1 MPDGDSWIGHR
12 LRRREDHRLLTG
24 AGRFTADLI
33 PPASLHLAVVR
44 SPVAH
49 GHLRAIDLAAA
60 REAPGVVG
68 AFTAAD
74 LPEAAAPIAD
84 GAPPGVEPHPRPVL
98 AQRKVRYQG
107 EPVAVI
113 AAESPYAA
121 ADAAALAAVDL
132 DPLDAAPEVDAA
144 TAPDAP
150 ALHEELDGNVAGTIG
165 RAFGDD
171 PAPALAG
178 AAATVRL
185 RLRAG
190 RVAGA
195 YLEPR
200 AVVAHWDEAAGSL
213 LLHTSTQAV
222 FQVRAS
228 VAAALGLE
236 PECVRVVAED
246 VGGGFGAKGMCYPEE
261 ILAAALSRRLGRPVA
276 WVAARSE
283 DTATTAQAHGD
294 VVEVEL
300 GADADGRLLGLRAD
314 LLHDIGAYTAGGAGQ
329 SDNIAGHMVCAYRLP
344 ALALRSRLVHTNAV
358 PSGFI
363 RGGGREVGNFAI
375 ERAMDALARQLA
387 LDPVELRRR
396 NLVPPERMP
405 YDTGYPHPAGVMVYD
420 GGDYPRLLA
429 EALEGVGYEDVR
441 RRQEG
446 GAALGVGVACC
457 VEQTGM
463 GLPELARVH
472 VSPAGEAVVRLGSTP
487 QGQGHATVFAQV
499 VADRLGWPL
508 ERVQVRT
515 GDTTH
520 VRHGMNTAGSRSALE
535 VGNAAALAGASARR
549 RLLELAS
556 ERLEAEPADL
566 ELGPE
571 GAAVQ
576 GAPGSL
582 VPLSELVGPD
592 GLDVEETYQSS
603 KASASGCH
611 AALVELDAA
620 TGTPRLLRYVIA
632 HDSGRAINPLLV
644 EGQLHGGW
652 AHGVGYALFEEA
664 AYDADGNLTAA
675 SFLDYGIVSAP
686 EVAAPLELRHV
697 GSPVLGNPEGFKGV
711 GEA

>member
-33 PPASLHLAVVR
+33 PPGALHLAIVR

-60 REAPGVVG
+60 LDAPDVVE

-84 GAPPGVEPHPRPVL
+84 GTPPGVEPHPRPVL
-98 AQRKVRYQG
+98 AQGKVRYQG
-107 EPVAVI
+107 EPLAVI

-121 ADAAALAAVDL
+121 ADAAALAFVDL

-144 TAPDAP
+144 TAPGAP
-150 ALHEELDGNVAGTIG
+150 SVHEELDGNVAGTLE

-200 AVVAHWDEAAGSL
+200 AVLAHWDEAAGAL

-222 FQVRAS
+222 FQVRAG
-228 VAAALGLE
+228 VAAALDLE
-236 PECVRVVAED
+236 PERVRVVAED

-261 ILAAALSRRLGRPVA
+261 ILAAALARRLGRPVA

-294 VVEVEL
+294 VVQVEL

-375 ERAMDALARQLA
+375 ERAMDALARRLA

-396 NLVPPERMP
+396 NLVPPELMP

-429 EALEGVGYEDVR
+429 EALEGIGYEDVR
-441 RRQEG
+441 RR
-446 GAALGVGVACC
+446 
-457 VEQTGM
+457 
-463 GLPELARVH
+463 
-472 VSPAGEAVVRLGSTP
+472 
-487 QGQGHATVFAQV
+487 
-499 VADRLGWPL
+499 
-508 ERVQVRT
+508 
-515 GDTTH
+515 
-520 VRHGMNTAGSRSALE
+520 
-535 VGNAAALAGASARR
+535 
-549 RLLELAS
+549 
-556 ERLEAEPADL
+556 
-566 ELGPE
+566 
-571 GAAVQ
+571 
-576 GAPGSL
+576 
-582 VPLSELVGPD
+582 
-592 GLDVEETYQSS
+592 
-603 KASASGCH
+603 
-611 AALVELDAA
+611 
-620 TGTPRLLRYVIA
+620 
-632 HDSGRAINPLLV
+632 
-644 EGQLHGGW
+644 
-652 AHGVGYALFEEA
+652 
-664 AYDADGNLTAA
+664 
-675 SFLDYGIVSAP
+675 
-686 EVAAPLELRHV
+686 
-697 GSPVLGNPEGFKGV
+697 
-711 GEA
+711 